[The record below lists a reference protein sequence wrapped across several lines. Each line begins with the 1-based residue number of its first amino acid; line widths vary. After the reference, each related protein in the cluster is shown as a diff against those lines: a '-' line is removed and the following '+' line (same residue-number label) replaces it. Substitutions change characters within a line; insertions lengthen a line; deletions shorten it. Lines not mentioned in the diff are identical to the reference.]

1 MSGPIASSRGRN
13 ERLRRFAPAVALL
26 LVALLAGL
34 SVGSSLLVARN
45 LRTQAQVAS
54 QVFSIAY
61 RGLLDPD
68 PDAATPALLDVGKKV
83 RTLGLPLVLTTTNG
97 AVAAVA
103 NLPFAA
109 ADSTGQIAARD
120 TAGRM
125 SAYIAELDAQNEP
138 FRTAGVGAV
147 HFGGIPQTRIL
158 TRLGVLQA
166 LTILIMVSVAIVAYR
181 NATHAQ
187 RDRMWVAMAREAAHQ
202 MGTPLTSLQGW
213 IEQLREVGLPPKK
226 IAEFLDADAERLQRV
241 AQRFERIGNPPRR
254 DPVALGALAERV
266 AGYYRPRLPKHA
278 NAIQIGVR
286 APSAGPMILGDPVLL
301 EWALEAMVKNAID
314 ALQGRDGR
322 IILAAEVTGDTA
334 TLRVMDDGPGVPRDI
349 RRTLFQ
355 PGITT
360 KRGGWG
366 IGLALARRV
375 VEDGHQGSLS
385 LEPTTRGTTLLMRF
399 PLAAPAA

>member
-1 MSGPIASSRGRN
+1 MSGPIASSRGRS
-13 ERLRRFAPAVALL
+13 ERLRRLAPAAALL

-34 SVGSSLLVARN
+34 SVGSSWYVARH
-45 LRTQAQVAS
+45 LRSQAVVAS
-54 QVFSIAY
+54 QIYSITF
-61 RGLLDPD
+61 RGLLDTD
-68 PDAATPALLDVGKKV
+68 PDGVTAALLDVGV
-83 RTLGLPLVLTTTNG
+83 RVRSLGLPLVLTN
-97 AVAAVA
+97 AAGKVTDVA
-103 NLPFAA
+103 NLPFA
-109 ADSTGQIAARD
+109 D
-120 TAGRM
+120 TTGRM
-125 SAYIAELDAQNEP
+125 TAYIAELDAENAP
-138 FRTAGVGAV
+138 FRTPGVGAV
-147 HFGGIPQTRIL
+147 HFGRIPQTRIL
-158 TRLGVLQA
+158 ARLALLQA
-166 LTILIMVSVAIVAYR
+166 LTILIMVTVAIVAYR

-213 IEQLREVGLPPKK
+213 IEQLREEGLPPKR

-241 AQRFERIGNPPRR
+241 AQRFERIGNPARR

-278 NAIQIGVR
+278 NAIRINVR
-286 APSAGPMILGDPVLL
+286 APSAGPVILGDPVLL

-314 ALQGRDGR
+314 ALQGRDGQ
-322 IILAAEVTGDTA
+322 ITLAAEVAGDTA
-334 TLRVMDDGPGVPRDI
+334 TLRVVDDGPGVPREI

-375 VEDGHQGSLS
+375 IEDGHQGVLS
-385 LEPTTRGTTLLMRF
+385 LEPTSRGTTLLMRF
-399 PLAAPAA
+399 PLAAPTA